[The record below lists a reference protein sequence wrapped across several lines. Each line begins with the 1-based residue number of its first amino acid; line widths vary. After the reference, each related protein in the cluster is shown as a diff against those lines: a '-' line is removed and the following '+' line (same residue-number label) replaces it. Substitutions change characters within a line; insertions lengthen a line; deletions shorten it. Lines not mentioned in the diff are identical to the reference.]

1 MNPLKAE
8 LQVPAE
14 PPDWASVFAEPR
26 LPLAIDVGC
35 GSGRFMLA
43 LARRFPGCNLLGLDI
58 RGPVCPTFTT
68 GATTSTVCLAVTFL
82 GLTSA
87 ASCALA
93 PLLSA
98 AAPLAAGGPLS
109 PGFHYPA
116 QCNDI

>member
-43 LARRFPGCNLLGLDI
+43 LARRFPRCNLLGLDI

-68 GATTSTVCLAVTFL
+68 GATTTTVCLAVTFL
-82 GLTSA
+82 A
-87 ASCALA
+87 
-93 PLLSA
+93 
-98 AAPLAAGGPLS
+98 
-109 PGFHYPA
+109 
-116 QCNDI
+116 